1 MKTFSLNWKSSSDT
15 SKQRK
20 YRLNSPLHLKR
31 NFMAAHLAPDLRGK
45 YSTRSL
51 SLREGDTVKVM
62 KGEFAGLTGKV
73 NRVELKKGTVYIDG
87 AERIRKDGTKSFSPM
102 RPSSLLLVDLSIEDK
117 RRAASLAR
125 KSKSAVVAEKKTS
138 AKSKQTKNVKG

>member
-31 NFMAAHLAPDLRGK
+31 DFMAAHLAPDLRGK

-51 SLREGDTVKVM
+51 SIREGDTVKVM
-62 KGEFAGLTGKV
+62 KGEFAGLTGKI

-87 AERIRKDGTKSFSPM
+87 AERIRKDGTKSFFPL

-125 KSKSAVVAEKKTS
+125 KSKSAVAAEEKT
-138 AKSKQTKNVKG
+138 APKSKQTKNVKG